1 MRLETGSWHKEEA
14 FLDFTGFSKK
24 TLPFL
29 EQIRQ
34 NNNKEWFSAHKHEYE
49 ELILNPSRAFV
60 TEMGEHLQALEPSI
74 HAIPKINKSLYRIY
88 RDSRRP
94 NALTMPIKE
103 RIGIIFWQG
112 SGKRMQSSSFYLHFS
127 PEELYVATGVRWF
140 EKPMLDAFRKYI
152 KNDDRREQLAE
163 ILKEIKSKDKGYTH
177 LEKGY
182 KRYPKG
188 FSADMKNADLSL
200 YKGMA
205 TYTLLDPYIIEDGD
219 KFINALYKIYED
231 MLPLQQFMY
240 EVSLRVEKED

>member
-1 MRLETGSWHKEEA
+1 LEFK
-14 FLDFTGFSKK
+14 GFSKK

-29 EQIRQ
+29 DSIRK
-34 NNNKEWFSAHKHEYE
+34 NNNKEWFTAHKKEYE

-60 TEMGEHLQALEPSI
+60 TEMGEHLQALEPTI
-74 HAIPKINKSLYRIY
+74 KAIPKINKSLYRIY

-94 NALTMPIKE
+94 NAIAQPIKE

-112 SGKRMQSSSFYLHFS
+112 SAKRMQSSSFYLHFS

-140 EKPMLDAFRKYI
+140 EKPMLDAFRKTI
-152 KNDDRREQLAE
+152 KDDKKRRELAN
-163 ILKEIKSKDKGYTH
+163 ILKAIKAKNKNYTH

-188 FSADMKNADLSL
+188 FCADMEHADLSL

-205 TYTLLDPYIIEDGD
+205 TYTLLDPHLIEDGEQL
-219 KFINALYKIYED
+219 INTLYKIYDD

-240 EVSLRVEKED
+240 EVSLRVEHD